1 MTSDEAQTAD
11 TLVRLAEP
19 VPATTVNS
27 SMFCFG
33 DGSLSNMAKTTYT
46 LTQDEFDAALA
57 LTNLASSTV
66 ESSKITEL
74 REENKTLKKE
84 IKELISKNKTL
95 QVKVTYYKRKAEIS
109 TRSLSDK
116 TSFLKKI
123 EEQFGITY
131 EVLDLLSNSSSSLPV
146 DFFKSYCKHLSHVPV
161 KQYSGEIRQFALT
174 LQLCSL
180 KAYRYHKPSLEN
192 LRLFH

>member
-1 MTSDEAQTAD
+1 MT
-11 TLVRLAEP
+11 RP
-19 VPATTVNS
+19 
-27 SMFCFG
+27 
-33 DGSLSNMAKTTYT
+33 TYT

-74 REENKTLKKE
+74 CEENTTLKKE

-95 QVKVTYYKRKAEIS
+95 QVKVKIS

-123 EEQFGITY
+123 EE
-131 EVLDLLSNSSSSLPV
+131 
-146 DFFKSYCKHLSHVPV
+146 
-161 KQYSGEIRQFALT
+161 
-174 LQLCSL
+174 
-180 KAYRYHKPSLEN
+180 
-192 LRLFH
+192 